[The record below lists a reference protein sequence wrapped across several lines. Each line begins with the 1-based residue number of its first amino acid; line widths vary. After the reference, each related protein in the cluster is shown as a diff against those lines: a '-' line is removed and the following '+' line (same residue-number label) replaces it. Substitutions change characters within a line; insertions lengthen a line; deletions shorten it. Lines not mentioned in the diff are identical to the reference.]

1 MAMPSPKD
9 HPLAPPGVL
18 CPDDYVI
25 PRLAS
30 GPVFADAQS
39 ASLRENH
46 FSRHPRAFLRKA
58 ILPWMALP
66 AEGRAPHAHNF
77 AIGPTPTLAPFGH
90 RLVVNLSGGN
100 EMSRRTYGL
109 ATRTRRAHPSE
120 KNASRAIPGPS
131 SARPSC
137 PAWPSPRRGGLRTPA
152 ITPTAPPR
160 HVPGW
165 PPGHRQ
171 LMWWK

>member
-1 MAMPSPKD
+1 MWWRRNASALVRPCHADARSASLRENRPSRDLRVLPVSPSDPGLPTPRRGGLRTPAKMAMPSPKD

-46 FSRHPRAFLRKA
+46 FSCHPRAFLRKA

-66 AEGRAPHAHNF
+66 AEGRAPHAHNV
-77 AIGPTPTLAPFGH
+77 AIGPAPTLAPFGH

-100 EMSRRTYGL
+100 EMSRR
-109 ATRTRRAHPSE
+109 
-120 KNASRAIPGPS
+120 
-131 SARPSC
+131 
-137 PAWPSPRRGGLRTPA
+137 
-152 ITPTAPPR
+152 
-160 HVPGW
+160 
-165 PPGHRQ
+165 
-171 LMWWK
+171 